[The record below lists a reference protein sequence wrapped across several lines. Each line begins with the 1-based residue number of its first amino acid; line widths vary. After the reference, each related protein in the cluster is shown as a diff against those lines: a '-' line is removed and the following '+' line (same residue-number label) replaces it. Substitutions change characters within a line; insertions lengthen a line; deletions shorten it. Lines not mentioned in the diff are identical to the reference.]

1 MVDRLPRNEGKN
13 SLIAFVFSCPG
24 SLEEKNKQLVQGQ
37 TGNNLTE
44 LIKIIREDSPYQRYF
59 DSENRFDYRITNAST
74 IIHYKAK
81 DGVSEPSKGEI
92 MCEENIDRLA
102 DDLKGY
108 KVIITFGE
116 KASTA
121 VNSCK
126 DKIGNPQIIHVQHL
140 GFQSLNQIKK
150 DCHGNDLLSSNG
162 DKEVGKS
169 NTLARLKVIKKEIM
183 SKLILIAD

>member
-1 MVDRLPRNEGKN
+1 MVERLPRNEGKN
-13 SLIAFVFSCPG
+13 FLIAFVFSCPG

-37 TGNNLTE
+37 TGNNLTK
-44 LIKIIREDSPYQRYF
+44 LIHIIRKDRAYRQYF

-81 DGVSEPSKGEI
+81 DGTSEPSKGEI
-92 MCEENIDRLA
+92 LCKENLDRLV

-108 KVIITFGE
+108 KIIITFGE
-116 KASTA
+116 KA
-121 VNSCK
+121 
-126 DKIGNPQIIHVQHL
+126 KIALKACEDNLRHPQIIHVQHL

-162 DKEVGKS
+162 DQVVGKS
-169 NTLARLKVIKKEIM
+169 NTHARLEVIAKEVT
-183 SKLILIAD
+183 SKIIVERI